1 MVYVA
6 EALSFI
12 IKYKTFEELKTKYRL
27 EEEVKEGS
35 MEEQLIPLSLM
46 LDDGL
51 LERRQ
56 LL

>member
-46 LDDGL
+46 LDDGV

>member
-1 MVYVA
+1 MKFKNTKESVYVA

-35 MEEQLIPLSLM
+35 IE
-46 LDDGL
+46 
-51 LERRQ
+51 
-56 LL
+56 